1 MKECRSL
8 KTQFRKITRKQKICE
23 YCRVKFSDNNT
34 SSVDHIFP
42 LVRYGKAANRLE
54 NFIKVCR
61 HCNSEKNGYQPTE
74 WLKKKN
80 YLTPALEDKIHNAFL
95 AIIT

>member
-1 MKECRSL
+1 MENKSL
-8 KTQFRKITRKQKICE
+8 KNQFRKLTKKQKTCS
-23 YCRVKFSDNNT
+23 YCGVEFSEGNT
-34 SSVDHIFP
+34 SSVDHIWP
-42 LVRYGKAANRLE
+42 LVRYGKRANILE